1 MFDCSYCMVG
11 LNFYMYGLIFV
22 MFKNFFWLDD
32 IIRVVLEMK
41 ENGSINMLEKMYF
54 DEKFC
59 RSLIV

>member
-1 MFDCSYCMVG
+1 MVG
-11 LNFYMYGLIFV
+11 LNFYMYGLVFV

-41 ENGSINMLEKMYF
+41 ENGSISMLEKMYF